1 MNDPDVTEKLSAP
14 NTSAPRSGSVPALT
28 NKFVALEGRLKMER
42 HPYHPPISCDKNCR
56 MEMKPFLCG
65 VAFRKDG
72 ATNVVVMLETL
83 LENFNGK
90 YVRITFETEALN
102 D

>member
-1 MNDPDVTEKLSAP
+1 MNNPEVIENQNAP
-14 NTSAPRSGSVPALT
+14 NTSTPASGSVPALP

-42 HPYHPPISCDKNCR
+42 HPYRPPISCDKNCR
-56 MEMKPFLCG
+56 MDMKPFLCG
-65 VAFRKDG
+65 IAL
-72 ATNVVVMLETL
+72 LESM

-102 D
+102 SD